1 LESVFTQTSPG
12 WGGVFP
18 CIAPAL
24 EAALLLVAFAVED
37 PIGAL
42 AGVAAGAVAWLFI
55 AAEFVVAAGAM
66 DLLAGAAA
74 GADLLIVLAGAA
86 AGAALLIVFAGAAAG
101 FAAGAAAG
109 VPAVVSALLLFF
121 GDVFAALSVAAGVV
135 ASAVLL
141 FFDFEVELSLAAGVA
156 AAVSVLLFFEL
167 FDPLSP
173 AAGVAAA
180 VSVLLFF
187 DFDVELSL
195 AAGVALESVAAS
207 FFDFFFALV
216 VVESVELV
224 ELLAACACSAIG
236 AIAHS
241 NPATVT
247 PANCLL
253 NLNCIPPP
261 RFSIFI
267 QGSRL
272 QCLTLG
278 GQLQHARA
286 SHNMLRPRQAVCQP
300 KVA

>member
-173 AAGVAAA
+173 AAGVA
-180 VSVLLFF
+180 
-187 DFDVELSL
+187 
-195 AAGVALESVAAS
+195 LESAAAS